1 MVKYSPKENSYKEM
15 YLINK
20 FEKNIMEN
28 SLQNLKNNKKDLIDK
43 SVTTNN
49 VYPEGRK
56 ETIENHGEKIL
67 QSLPSGTTQEHN
79 EINFVNNPEV
89 SNLSTEN
96 EMPQNS
102 TQINDGRALEKRVD
116 PSQSTNDLSLSPST
130 FKRILDTEKR
140 TIKKIKKI
148 SKNEKKLNASK
159 SAKLSDKRI
168 TRKMAKH
175 TNNIADNK
183 AKKRIVIK
191 NSDKA
196 VLITPLK
203 KKKKENANKS
213 SEEFFHG
220 WKL

>member
-1 MVKYSPKENSYKEM
+1 MGP
-15 YLINK
+15 
-20 FEKNIMEN
+20 
-28 SLQNLKNNKKDLIDK
+28 
-43 SVTTNN
+43 
-49 VYPEGRK
+49 GR
-56 ETIENHGEKIL
+56 
-67 QSLPSGTTQEHN
+67 TQEHN

-140 TIKKIKKI
+140 TIKKI

-159 SAKLSDKRI
+159 SKKKSDKRI
-168 TRKMAKH
+168 TRKMAKN

-213 SEEFFHG
+213 
-220 WKL
+220 